1 MHAEHYLHDGDDVG
15 EPGGVDVHRSE
26 QHKELMSRR
35 VTHKLEIVG
44 RVLVVR
50 RDEERDHALQ
60 EGLRCRMVREE
71 RIAIDPVQRA
81 LGRMRAAGD
90 RGRVRRGVEA
100 QDVVQP
106 TFDRVAT
113 RVTDGLIQ
121 RNLPQRARRAAAA
134 VAAGCEPPLRGSLG
148 GNQGRA
154 VDSVAGGGA
163 RVRAARGGGRRRLAC
178 PQLLDE
184 LERERAAGALVAV
197 DGRGEEDQVRPE
209 ELTNLRHGDGGGL
222 VHDEQF
228 GLRQELVV

>member
-121 RNLPQRARRAAAA
+121 RNLPSVPAPLLPSPPAAT
-134 VAAGCEPPLRGSLG
+134 PLRGSLG
-148 GNQGRA
+148 GGQGRA

-163 RVRAARGGGRRRLAC
+163 RVPLPAAARRRLAC

-197 DGRGEEDQVRPE
+197 DGRGEKIEGPRS
-209 ELTNLRHGDGGGL
+209 
-222 VHDEQF
+222 
-228 GLRQELVV
+228 